1 MGSEKRRS
9 LGRPELEG
17 NACRI
22 RVVPGRAVHGVQHC
36 RRHDLENP
44 ALEMGVSG
52 KLAGQRGGFLG
63 LEINQHSLA

>member
-9 LGRPELEG
+9 LRRPELEG
-17 NACRI
+17 NARRI
-22 RVVPGRAVHGVQHC
+22 RVVTGHAVHGVQHC
-36 RRHDLENP
+36 RRYDLENP
-44 ALEMGVSG
+44 ALEMAMCG